1 MKLSLTLSILLLF
14 AGGVWSEMKTIDEY
28 FDGLDKMDSASMLYL
43 NHRCLGLFDMFM
55 TFNIGTE
62 QETEIISLTKEL
74 TKMAGI
80 NWVLLNDAKSFEDL
94 DKAWEAFQENLKISV
109 PPISNN
115 YRIEA
120 NNNMINNGSYIVGS
134 ELLMGDMHYC
144 EVMIKEHRSS
154 GLEEKILNPE

>member
-144 EVMIKEHRSS
+144 EVMIKEYRSS

>member
-14 AGGVWSEMKTIDEY
+14 AGGVWSEMKTINEY

-144 EVMIKEHRSS
+144 EVMIKEYRSS

>member
-14 AGGVWSEMKTIDEY
+14 AGGVWGEMKTIKEY
-28 FDGLDKMDSASMLYL
+28 FDGLDNVDRASRLYL
-43 NHRCLGLFDMFM
+43 NHRCLGLHDMFM

-74 TKMAGI
+74 TNMAAI
-80 NWVLLNDAKSFEDL
+80 NWVLLNDAKSFEDE
-94 DKAWEAFQENLKISV
+94 DKGWEAFQENLKISV
-109 PPISNN
+109 PPITNN

-134 ELLMGDMHYC
+134 ELLMGDMHHC
-144 EVMIKEHRSS
+144 GVMIKEYRSS
-154 GLEEKILNPE
+154 GVEKFYNPE